1 MVEVL
6 VGKVT
11 HYFSKIGVAALSLE
25 APLRTGDRIRIRGH
39 TTDLQQTLDSMET
52 GHSPIDSAQP
62 GDDVAIGVAGRVR
75 VGDAVY
81 HELNGETA

>member
-1 MVEVL
+1 MVEVM

-11 HYFSKIGVAALSLE
+11 HYFSKIGVAVLNLE
-25 APLRTGDRIRIRGH
+25 APLRTGDRIRIRGN

-52 GHSPIDSAQP
+52 GHSPIDSAQS
-62 GDDVAIGVAGRVR
+62 GDDVAIRVGDRVR
-75 VGDAVY
+75 VGDTVY